1 MELRKKYPDL
11 QDKLSEE
18 LKKESLDSENFGNL
32 NLPFMQ
38 EVLKIRP
45 SFLTNEEID
54 TRVEIIAL
62 RIRKVFKKM
71 GFPACQ

>member
-18 LKKESLDSENFGNL
+18 LRKESLDSENFGNL

>member
-1 MELRKKYPDL
+1 MELRKKYPEL

-18 LKKESLDSENFGNL
+18 LRKESLDSENFGNL